1 MKSEKSGNSV
11 KTVRLEFSQLRIHAV
26 FTRKTSDYLAYMT
39 GNSRQVI
46 LPREMV
52 ELVLINA
59 AANRIA
65 RSDWHVPNN
74 LAKFA
79 SWFIKVRKMA
89 DDFNNAFRFYRFT
102 IPSPQLDS
110 PVPRPRPYLFHGSS
124 VRNQFSQSVW
134 IDRITIF
141 PRIRL
146 VWRDFLYK
154 NCLFLRIHIAKISTR
169 EVIKIDSSPAWN
181 VRTFVIWIVLVS
193 GF

>member
-1 MKSEKSGNSV
+1 MNSC
-11 KTVRLEFSQLRIHAV
+11 
-26 FTRKTSDYLAYMT
+26 
-39 GNSRQVI
+39 
-46 LPREMV
+46 LPATKESKPSYATTKLLNFALHKLYYIVYKRW
-52 ELVLINA
+52 
-59 AANRIA
+59 R
-65 RSDWHVPNN
+65 VPNT

-134 IDRITIF
+134 IDRICMF
-141 PRIRL
+141 RRILL

-169 EVIKIDSSPAWN
+169 EVIKNDSSPAWN
-181 VRTFVIWIVLVS
+181 VRTFVIWIVWVS
-193 GF
+193 EF